1 MSRTILIANC
11 VLAGRSGTEMYTHD
25 LARQLIQMGDRPI
38 IYSTQTG
45 LLAEVLRKQSIP
57 VIDSLDQLAEAPDLI
72 QGHHLLETLTSLLH
86 FPNSPAIFVCHDAYT
101 WHSHAPAFP
110 RIYRHVAVDRACYDR
125 INLSGKIP
133 SERIHL
139 IQNGVNLDRFHRR
152 DDLPTQPK
160 RALLFSNYATK
171 ANRMV
176 IESACKSV
184 GIQLDAIGSKF
195 NGEQAR
201 PEDILPGYDLVFAK
215 GRCAWEAL
223 ASGCAVMICDRD
235 ACGEL
240 VTTHQLDYQ
249 AECNFGRRLLNR
261 ELSHQNILRELQKY
275 DATDAKQVTNQVR
288 KRSDLTRIACVLG
301 DLYDQVILEH
311 AEKLHSEKLHSE
323 TVHSATERSET
334 QRSHHAELLAAGE
347 ILQWLSSQ
355 SLRPPRTKARTTL
368 GFKQMSRWMGKW
380 IPKSFPASKHR
391 RAA

>member
-1 MSRTILIANC
+1 
-11 VLAGRSGTEMYTHD
+11 
-25 LARQLIQMGDRPI
+25 
-38 IYSTQTG
+38 
-45 LLAEVLRKQSIP
+45 
-57 VIDSLDQLAEAPDLI
+57 
-72 QGHHLLETLTSLLH
+72 
-86 FPNSPAIFVCHDAYT
+86 
-101 WHSHAPAFP
+101 
-110 RIYRHVAVDRACYDR
+110 
-125 INLSGKIP
+125 
-133 SERIHL
+133 
-139 IQNGVNLDRFHRR
+139 
-152 DDLPTQPK
+152 
-160 RALLFSNYATK
+160 
-171 ANRMV
+171 
-176 IESACKSV
+176 
-184 GIQLDAIGSKF
+184 
-195 NGEQAR
+195 
-201 PEDILPGYDLVFAK
+201 
-215 GRCAWEAL
+215 
-223 ASGCAVMICDRD
+223 MICDRD

-311 AEKLHSEKLHSE
+311 AEKLHSE